1 MESID
6 FNNPKKRNMKMSKA
20 KKTNKTSLAEA
31 LRGMRV
37 KNWERRETSDGNV
50 VVYVRYIEQEP
61 ILTTQVVEK

>member
-1 MESID
+1 
-6 FNNPKKRNMKMSKA
+6 MSKA